1 MSHLMPSTRALHVVD
16 AALALWVAAWIGLGV
31 AIGVNVDGLTALSR
45 TAVQDGRA
53 VESVGQSLHSLNGV
67 PLIGAQISKDAR
79 QIQQGGAGAAH
90 AGQVGGRSI
99 RALAV
104 LLAIAVAL
112 LPSVPVFGFY
122 LPARLERWREARALR
137 AAVRQHAGDPEF
149 EEFLARRAVQALG
162 YHRLRRASAQPWA
175 DLESGSYTGLAAAE
189 LRRLGIDPGLLQRSP
204 RAAR

>member
-1 MSHLMPSTRALHVVD
+1 MSHLMPSTRVLHVVD
-16 AALALWVAAWIGLGV
+16 AALAVWVAAWIGLGV

-53 VESVGQSLHSLNGV
+53 VESVGQSLHSLNGL
-67 PLIGAQISKDAR
+67 PLIGGQISKDAAR
-79 QIQQGGAGAAH
+79 IERGGAGAAH
-90 AGQVGGRSI
+90 AGQVGGHSI

-122 LPARLERWREARALR
+122 LPAPLERRREARALR
-137 AAVRQHAGDPEF
+137 ADVRQHAGDPEF
-149 EEFLARRAVQALG
+149 EVFLAQRAVEALG

-175 DLESGSYTGLAAAE
+175 ELESGSYTALAAAE
-189 LRRLGIDPGLLQRSP
+189 LRRLGIDPRLLQSSP